1 LGELDGGELMAMR
14 TQTISRYADI
24 KDDDFEELNK
34 LHEVYNVDGWELLD
48 MTPYKVV
55 DGKTVSVIVTYSGVV
70 DPEDFDPEVAMEA
83 LKEEVRDSQRLEDA
97 LR

>member
-14 TQTISRYADI
+14 TQTISRYADR

-55 DGKTVSVIVTYSGVV
+55 DGKTVSVNVTYSGVV